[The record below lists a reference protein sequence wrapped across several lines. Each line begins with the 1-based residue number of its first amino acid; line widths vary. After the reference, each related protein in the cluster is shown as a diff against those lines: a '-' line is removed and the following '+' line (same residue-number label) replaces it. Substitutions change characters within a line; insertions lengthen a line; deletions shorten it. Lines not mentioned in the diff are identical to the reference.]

1 MSNCAI
7 YARVS
12 TKKIG
17 KNGKTQDPAYQL
29 SEMREYC
36 KRQGW
41 EVYREFVDRMSGKKA
56 NRPALDELMEAAKLR
71 KFDVVLVWKIDRF
84 GRSVRHLVNSVEQ
97 LRNWGV
103 RFISMT
109 QPIDTGDPVTANL
122 IFNIFAA
129 VAEFESA
136 MTAERVSAA
145 AQYLISKGKKWGR
158 REIEIDLNR
167 ARSLVASHGLRSAA
181 AEIGVSHETLRQRL
195 QAAKSATA

>member
-1 MSNCAI
+1 MTAAI

-17 KNGKTQDPAYQL
+17 KNGKAQDPAYQL
-29 SEMREYC
+29 AEMREYC
-36 KRQGW
+36 KRHEW
-41 EVYREFVDRMSGKKA
+41 EVFAEYVDRITGKKA
-56 NRPALDELMEAAKLR
+56 SRPALDELMASARMR

-136 MTAERVSAA
+136 MTGERVSAA
-145 AQYLISKGKKWGR
+145 AQYLISKGKQWGR
-158 REIEIDLNR
+158 RPAPLDIEK
-167 ARSLVASHGLRSAA
+167 ARELVAQGSLRSAA
-181 AEIGVSHETLRQRL
+181 ATLGVSHETLRKRL
-195 QAAKSATA
+195 SAPTEAA

>member
-1 MSNCAI
+1 MSSCAI

-12 TKKIG
+12 TKKIW
-17 KNGKTQDPAYQL
+17 KNGKAQDPAYQIAK
-29 SEMREYC
+29 MHEYC
-36 KRQGW
+36 QRQGW
-41 EVYREFVDRMSGKKA
+41 DVCREFVDHVSGKKA
-56 NRPALDELMEAAKLR
+56 NRPALDQLMADAKLR
-71 KFDVVLVWKIDRF
+71 KFDVVLMWKIDRF
-84 GRSVRHLVNSVEQ
+84 ERSVRHLVNSVEQ

-136 MTAERVSAA
+136 MTGERVSAA

-158 REIEIDLNR
+158 REIEIDLEQ
-167 ARSLVASHGLRSAA
+167 ARMLVASGGLRKAA
-181 AEIGVSHETLRQRL
+181 CELGVSHETLRKRL
-195 QAAKSATA
+195 QVVECA